1 MALPQFP
8 DPMMQTLSSCSDD
21 VWGLTA
27 AAAEASMGFSND
39 ILVDVVEVG
48 DDEDGLEKRRCEGD
62 LLVQIGSEST
72 AVVVVVDKI
81 ILASSAA
88 ILHQEE
94 ERRMV
99 LWLMSGRRWSAN
111 TRTRSRCTRE
121 TRDRIR
127 NSFRVFFFGERHDG
141 CGE

>member
-62 LLVQIGSEST
+62 LVFQEGSEST
-72 AVVVVVDKI
+72 AVVVVVVEKKR
-81 ILASSAA
+81 LASSA
-88 ILHQEE
+88 IVHQEE
-94 ERRMV
+94 DRRRM
-99 LWLMSGRRWSAN
+99 LWLM
-111 TRTRSRCTRE
+111 
-121 TRDRIR
+121 
-127 NSFRVFFFGERHDG
+127 
-141 CGE
+141 

>member
-1 MALPQFP
+1 MALPQFH

-62 LLVQIGSEST
+62 LVFQEGSEST
-72 AVVVVVDKI
+72 AVVVAVVVEKTR
-81 ILASSAA
+81 LASSA
-88 ILHQEE
+88 IVHQEE
-94 ERRMV
+94 DRRMMLM
-99 LWLMSGRRWSAN
+99 LWLMWGRRWNAK
-111 TRTRSRCTRE
+111 TRTRGRCPR
-121 TRDRIR
+121 
-127 NSFRVFFFGERHDG
+127 
-141 CGE
+141 